1 MPESRGL
8 VRGCLPHHT
17 PRPCAAPPHAVRRIA
32 VSSQLCSVSN
42 AHRSCLRRCTAQVCS
57 LILAAVT
64 ICRGAQSGHT
74 GTLTA
79 EAIAHAIN
87 HKEKLE
93 CTSTK
98 GITRTL
104 DVVTDEMFVEAPK
117 PSCSATGC
125 WFPQKIKPTRLRDAA
140 GNMCTS
146 RDSGKLIGDQF
157 PESMSAKIMEGDTH
171 DKNGLLDGPIL
182 QVCLAMSI
190 SKTSKPTALDPVTRV
205 PDVNAPPSGHGPP
218 GRRRLTYSLLG
229 SDPTQARTD

>member
-1 MPESRGL
+1 M
-8 VRGCLPHHT
+8 
-17 PRPCAAPPHAVRRIA
+17 
-32 VSSQLCSVSN
+32 
-42 AHRSCLRRCTAQVCS
+42 
-57 LILAAVT
+57 ILAAVT

-125 WFPQKIKPTRLRDAA
+125 WFPQKIEPTRLRDAA

-157 PESMSAKIMEGDTH
+157 PESMRAKIMKGE
-171 DKNGLLDGPIL
+171 
-182 QVCLAMSI
+182 
-190 SKTSKPTALDPVTRV
+190 
-205 PDVNAPPSGHGPP
+205 PPGPP
-218 GRRRLTYSLLG
+218 ESWNDGGDDRPNASGGTA
-229 SDPTQARTD
+229 SDDSDAAPEGGVPKPA